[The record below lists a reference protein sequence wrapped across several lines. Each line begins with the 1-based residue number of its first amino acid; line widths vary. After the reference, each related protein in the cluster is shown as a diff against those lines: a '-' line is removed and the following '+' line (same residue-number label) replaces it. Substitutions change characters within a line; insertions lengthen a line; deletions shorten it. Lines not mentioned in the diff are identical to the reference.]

1 MMNFLGFLLGG
12 DSGICVAAVYYA
24 VSNSLMGLYAI
35 NCYFLL
41 ACGFQQYVRELLKS
55 FNYIVQRQY
64 FKNGIMI

>member
-1 MMNFLGFLLGG
+1 MMNFLGSLLGG

-55 FNYIVQRQY
+55 FNFYCSEAI
-64 FKNGIMI
+64 F